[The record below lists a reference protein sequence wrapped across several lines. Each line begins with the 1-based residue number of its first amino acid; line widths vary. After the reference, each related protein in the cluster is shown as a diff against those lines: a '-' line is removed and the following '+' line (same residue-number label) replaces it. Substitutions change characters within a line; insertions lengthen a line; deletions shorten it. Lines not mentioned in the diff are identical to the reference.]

1 MGLQAR
7 RAWLPR
13 LVIGLGLAGSAGL
26 LALLFLVVYSWIAH
40 GGPTTT
46 TIATR
51 AVADSGSPAKPR
63 PAVTANDVSARSS
76 NVTAATSDDGPD
88 QTGQWGSL
96 MPYPI
101 VAMHGDLLPDGNVLT
116 WGDSA
121 EGYHDTAV
129 VWDPATNTTTSIP
142 DPFANPSCGGDNA
155 LPDGRIITVGGGGI
169 TPTDENT
176 NVTGYQEPNQTWGQ
190 LASNAFPT
198 WYASTT
204 VLANGNLLRLGG
216 VGGEN
221 NVNPQVPEEYS
232 PAADQWTTL
241 SQNPTLLP
249 MYPFSYVRPD
259 GTVAV
264 TGATEVPEPLMI
276 YNPTAE
282 TWTTSDPNVVDGGS
296 SAMYDT
302 GKVIKAGSSYGNN
315 PVGIDTPSAATAY
328 ITDLSQATPTW
339 TQTGSMAYPRSSST

>member
-1 MGLQAR
+1 MIRLSCGIR
-7 RAWLPR
+7 RRTPPR
-13 LVIGLGLAGSAGL
+13 G
-26 LALLFLVVYSWIAH
+26 
-40 GGPTTT
+40 
-46 TIATR
+46 R
-51 AVADSGSPAKPR
+51 DSG
-63 PAVTANDVSARSS
+63 T
-76 NVTAATSDDGPD
+76 
-88 QTGQWGSL
+88 
-96 MPYPI
+96 
-101 VAMHGDLLPDGNVLT
+101 
-116 WGDSA
+116 
-121 EGYHDTAV
+121 
-129 VWDPATNTTTSIP
+129 
-142 DPFANPSCGGDNA
+142 PFANPSCGGDNA

-176 NVTGYQEPNQTWGQ
+176 NVTGYQEPNQTWAQ

-296 SAMYDT
+296 SAMYGHGQGDQ
-302 GKVIKAGSSYGNN
+302 GGQF
-315 PVGIDTPSAATAY
+315 
-328 ITDLSQATPTW
+328 LRQ
-339 TQTGSMAYPRSSST
+339 QPRGY